1 MTPKEA
7 RGGAQNRGQ
16 GNLQVHRQR
25 PLRSPTR
32 LKLPTVAAR
41 RGLQEAGPTL
51 EQEAA
56 TGAPTDLTVSQ
67 STCHTP
73 PLFKTPF
80 QSFTGGGAS
89 QTYRRTILFPP

>member
-89 QTYRRTILFPP
+89 RTYRRTILFPP